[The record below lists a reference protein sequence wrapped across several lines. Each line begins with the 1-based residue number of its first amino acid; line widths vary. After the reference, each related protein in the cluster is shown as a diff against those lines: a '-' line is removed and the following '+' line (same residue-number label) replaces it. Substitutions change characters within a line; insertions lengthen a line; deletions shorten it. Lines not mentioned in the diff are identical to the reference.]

1 MLLLLLRKRLP
12 SIIPRKIFLDV
23 RIERETLVISSS
35 PSSVRIIPSSHPALS
50 RPFSSSRPANN
61 NNNKIMTDKDT
72 TTTNTNNAGSSCAQ
86 QSCLPEH
93 FAKYPGDSYLEGW
106 AELWNKGDNLP
117 WDRGVPS
124 PALEETLVRGRAL
137 LGGPF
142 VIPTTEEQQERRRK
156 KALVPGCGRGVDV
169 LLLASFGY
177 DAYGLE
183 CSAAALEACRQE
195 EAKSEEKY
203 PVRDPE
209 VGRGKVTWVQGDFF
223 KDDWLEKLGLGRN
236 SFHLIY
242 DYTVCTTVP
251 ILSISSSSVPFI
263 LLSTLLYST
272 LFLST
277 FCDLFVFERDSN
289 SDSILLPFFGL
300 LPGGI

>member
-1 MLLLLLRKRLP
+1 
-12 SIIPRKIFLDV
+12 
-23 RIERETLVISSS
+23 
-35 PSSVRIIPSSHPALS
+35 
-50 RPFSSSRPANN
+50 
-61 NNNKIMTDKDT
+61 MTDKDT

-242 DYTVCTTVP
+242 DYTFFCALHPSLRPKWALRQTQLLADAPWGNLICLEYPTHKDPLAQGPPFASPPEVYMEH
-251 ILSISSSSVPFI
+251 LSYPGEDIPYDAKGRIRSDPLRLPSDKGLERVAHWQPERTHDVGKDENGEIRDRISI
-263 LLSTLLYST
+263 WRR
-272 LFLST
+272 
-277 FCDLFVFERDSN
+277 RD
-289 SDSILLPFFGL
+289 
-300 LPGGI
+300 